1 MSQINLLD
9 RYDQMNQ
16 VVEIYLKGESNEIK
30 IAKQLGIKRG
40 DVAKYLQEYRELAIN
55 DPYVRARAKEAMFN
69 LDKHYD
75 IILQELWN
83 TVREAEFSN
92 DYKAKAS
99 TLKII
104 ADIENQRL
112 SALQKAGLFDDREMA
127 DQMAEM
133 ERQRDVLVGI
143 IKDVASHCDNC
154 RSEVA
159 KRLSKLDPNRAE
171 PVDISESV
179 VVGEAL

>member
-1 MSQINLLD
+1 MSQLDLVD

-40 DVAKYLQEYRELAIN
+40 EVAKYLQEYRELAIN

-69 LDKHYD
+69 MDKHYD
-75 IILQELWN
+75 MILQELWN
-83 TVREAEFSN
+83 VVKEAEFSG
-92 DYKAKAS
+92 DYKVKAT
-99 TLKII
+99 TLKLV
-104 ADIENQRL
+104 ADVENQRL
-112 SALQKAGLFDDREMA
+112 NALQKAGLFDDKEMA
-127 DQMAEM
+127 DQIAEM

-143 IKDVASHCDNC
+143 IKDVASQCNNC
-154 RSEVA
+154 RAEVA
-159 KRLSKLDPNRAE
+159 RRLSRLDPNKPE

-179 VVGEAL
+179 VIGEAS